1 MSLGPFGVPVG
12 LPPEI
17 ERFFRGFASHWDSQQ
32 RVAILGVRPSGE
44 DMVVRLLASR
54 ATTFVRVHVQHNGGG
69 GGGEAF
75 NSSIFVTDER
85 IDCRVNR
92 QQDYTVVRATGN
104 DYFVWLIPEFL
115 GDDGSSYIRFD
126 GATDNGADHM
136 AFVTL
141 GANSQEIVRMRSEL
155 ENIRELLTRLVAQGN
170 TISGLDLAR
179 GEK

>member
-1 MSLGPFGVPVG
+1 MALGPFGIPAG

-17 ERFFRGFASHWDSQQ
+17 ERFFRGFASHWDNQQ
-32 RVAILGVRPSGE
+32 RVSVLGVRPSGE

-54 ATTFVRVHVQHNGGG
+54 ATTFVRVHVQHNGPG

-75 NSSIFVTDER
+75 NSGIFVSDER
-85 IDCRVNR
+85 VDCRVNR
-92 QQDYTVVRATGN
+92 QQDYTVERSTGA

-115 GDDGSSYIRFD
+115 GDDGSTYTRFD
-126 GATDNGADHM
+126 GATDNGADKM

-141 GANSQEIVRMRSEL
+141 GANSEKVNQLITESEKLNEKL
-155 ENIRELLTRLVAQGN
+155 ERLLAHAAEV
-170 TISGLDLAR
+170 SCLDLEP